1 MREILYF
8 IKSIFSQSPGSA
20 NTLDYD
26 TYIID
31 RIAVMRESQN
41 LTFEEIVDIFN
52 NEDLKVIS
60 GRGQWT
66 IEMVEKIYGK
76 EALRKFKKFKKGI

>member
-20 NTLDYD
+20 NALDYD
-26 TYIID
+26 SYIID

-41 LTFEEIVDIFN
+41 LTFEEIVDTFN
-52 NEDLKVIS
+52 NEELKVIS

-76 EALRKFKKFKKGI
+76 EALRKFKKFKKGS